1 MSFPLDVWKLLAGLG
16 IFLFGMLLI
25 EESVK
30 ALSGRAF
37 RRIIRM
43 YTNGRLR
50 SIGSGALVTALLQ
63 SSSAVSLMVLA
74 FVGAGVMSMQNAIG
88 VIMGSN
94 IGTTLTAWIIATIGF
109 KIKIETMALP
119 FIALGALGLIFFKT
133 SSKPFLVTRL
143 FIGFGFL
150 FLGLDFM
157 KVSVES
163 FAQTFSLEGFPN
175 YGLWFYL
182 LIGTLMTAL
191 MQASAATIAI
201 VLTALNSGLITFD
214 IGAAMVIGANIGT
227 TITVL
232 LGAIGGVQAKKRV
245 SLSHLIFNVVTGVV
259 AFLALPLLVRAVTLF
274 VDIRS
279 NSLVGLALFHTLF
292 NVLGVLIFFP
302 FLGLLSRL
310 LIRVFP
316 DHKTILTVYLD
327 KTPPEVT
334 DAAIAALRKEIGH
347 LLQECQLHNLRLLRI
362 DEKLVFDVDLPLE
375 GYRKKK
381 YTLDQLYE
389 NIKLLH
395 AAIFTFYSGIQISKL
410 NETEAKE
417 LERLIYAS
425 RNMMNSIKN
434 FKSVRHNM
442 DEFDS
447 SDNEYLNTQY
457 KLFRRRLLEVY
468 HDMSRILSMENEE
481 ARYRNLLASFA
492 QIEEADNRF
501 IKNTLDAVAEQ
512 KIQEMEIASLL
523 LVNRLFTQSCRM
535 QIYSMKDLLLTQEQ
549 INNFDQAMDAKEIMS
564 EKNKRVDRSGR
575 PPRSLYLLA
584 CRMAS
589 NRTMATA
596 LDRLRLLTFLSCYTG
611 EW

>member
-1 MSFPLDVWKLLAGLG
+1 MTMNLDFWKLLAGLG

-37 RRIIRM
+37 RRIIRV

-74 FVGAGVMSMQNAIG
+74 FVGAGVMNMENAIG

-109 KIKIETMALP
+109 KVKIEALALP
-119 FIALGALGLIFFKT
+119 FIGMGALGLIFFKPA
-133 SSKPFLVTRL
+133 SKPFLVIKL
-143 FIGFGFL
+143 LMGFGFL

-157 KVSVES
+157 KVSVEN
-163 FAQTFSLEGFPN
+163 FTQTFSLERFPD

-182 LIGTLMTAL
+182 MIGTLITAL

-201 VLTALNSGLITFD
+201 VLTAMSTGLITFN

-245 SLSHLIFNVVTGVV
+245 SLSHLIFNVVTGGV
-259 AFLALPLLVRAVTLF
+259 AFAALPALVWVVTIF

-279 NSLVGLALFHTLF
+279 DSLMGLALFHTVF
-292 NVLGVLIFFP
+292 NILGVVLFFP
-302 FLGLLSRL
+302 FLGPFSRL
-310 LIRVFP
+310 LTRIYP
-316 DHKTILTVYLD
+316 DYKTILTVYLD
-327 KTPPEVT
+327 QTPPEIT
-334 DAAIAALRKEIGH
+334 DAATAALRKETGH
-347 LLQECQLHNLRLLRI
+347 LLQECQLYNLRLLRI
-362 DEKLVFDVDLPLE
+362 DEKLVFDTDLPFE
-375 GYRKKK
+375 NNRKKK
-381 YTLDQLYE
+381 YTLEDLYE

-395 AAIFTFYSGIQISKL
+395 AEIFTFYSQIQMHKL
-410 NETEAKE
+410 DETEVKD

-434 FKSVRHNM
+434 FKGVRHNM
-442 DEFDS
+442 DEFDG
-447 SDNEYLNTQY
+447 SDNAYLNTQY
-457 KLFRRRLLEVY
+457 KLFRKRLIELY
-468 HDMSRILSMENEE
+468 HNMGRILNMEDKQ
-481 ARYRNLLASFA
+481 AQYQSLLTTFA
-492 QIEEADNRF
+492 QIEEGDNKF
-501 IKNTLDAVAEQ
+501 IKNTLNAVAD
-512 KIQEMEIASLL
+512 KKVQEMEIASLL

-535 QIYSMKDLLLTQEQ
+535 QIYSMKDLLLSQEQ
-549 INNFDQAMDAKEIMS
+549 VNNFDRAMDAKEIMGV
-564 EKNKRVDRSGR
+564 EKKE
-575 PPRSLYLLA
+575 
-584 CRMAS
+584 M
-589 NRTMATA
+589 
-596 LDRLRLLTFLSCYTG
+596 
-611 EW
+611 

>member
-1 MSFPLDVWKLLAGLG
+1 MSFNLDLWKLLAGLG
-16 IFLFGMLLI
+16 IFLFGMLLM

-74 FVGAGVMSMQNAIG
+74 FVGAGVMNMQNAIG

-109 KIKIETMALP
+109 KIKIESLALP
-119 FIALGALGLIFFKT
+119 FIGLGAVGLILFKP

-143 FIGFGFL
+143 LIGFGFL

-157 KVSVES
+157 KGSVES
-163 FAQTFSLEGFPN
+163 FAQTFSLERFPD

-182 LIGTLMTAL
+182 LVGTLASAL
-191 MQASAATIAI
+191 MHSSAATIAI

-245 SLSHLIFNVVTGVV
+245 SLSHLIFNVVTGTA
-259 AFLALPLLVRAVTLF
+259 AFLGLPALLWIISFF

-279 NSLVGLALFHTLF
+279 GSLVGLALFHTLF
-292 NVLGVLIFFP
+292 NSLGVAIFFP

-310 LIRVFP
+310 LIKIYP

-327 KTPPEVT
+327 QTPPEIT
-334 DAAIAALRKEIGH
+334 DAATAALRKETGH
-347 LLQECQLHNLRLLRI
+347 LLQECQLYNLRLLRI
-362 DEKLVFDVDLPLE
+362 DEKLVFDVDLPFE
-375 GYRKKK
+375 INRKKK
-381 YTLDQLYE
+381 YTLDELYE

-395 AAIFTFYSGIQISKL
+395 AEIFTFYSKIQTQKL
-410 NETEAKE
+410 NETEVKE

-434 FKSVRHNM
+434 FKGVRHNM
-442 DEFDS
+442 DEFDG
-447 SDNEYLNTQY
+447 SDNGYLNAQY
-457 KLFRRRLLEVY
+457 KLFRKRLVELY
-468 HDMSRILSMENEE
+468 HNMSRILNMEDKEGQ
-481 ARYRNLLASFA
+481 YRSLLTSFV

-501 IKNTLDAVAEQ
+501 IKNTLNAVAEQ

-535 QIYSMKDLLLTQEQ
+535 QIYSMKDLLLSQEQ
-549 INNFDQAMDAKEIMS
+549 INNFDRAMDTKEIIDA
-564 EKNKRVDRSGR
+564 EKKKIKD
-575 PPRSLYLLA
+575 
-584 CRMAS
+584 
-589 NRTMATA
+589 
-596 LDRLRLLTFLSCYTG
+596 
-611 EW
+611 

>member
-1 MSFPLDVWKLLAGLG
+1 MSFNLDFWKLLAGLG

-25 EESVK
+25 EESVR

-50 SIGSGALVTALLQ
+50 AIGSGALVTALLQ

-74 FVGAGVMSMQNAIG
+74 FVGAGVMNMPNAIG

-109 KIKIETMALP
+109 KIKIESLALP
-119 FIALGALGLIFFKT
+119 FIGLSAVGLIFFKP
-133 SSKPFLVTRL
+133 SFKPFLVTRL
-143 FIGFGFL
+143 LIGFGFL

-163 FAQTFSLEGFPN
+163 FAQTFSLEQFPD

-182 LIGTLMTAL
+182 LVGTLVTAL

-214 IGAAMVIGANIGT
+214 IGAVMVIGANIGT

-245 SLSHLIFNVVTGVV
+245 SLSHLIFNIVTGTV
-259 AFLALPLLVRAVTLF
+259 AFLMLPVLVWIVSFF
-274 VDIRS
+274 VDIGS
-279 NSLVGLALFHTLF
+279 DSLIGLALFHTIF
-292 NVLGVLIFFP
+292 NILGVVIFFP

-310 LIRVFP
+310 LIRIYP
-316 DHKTILTVYLD
+316 DYKIILTVYLD
-327 KTPPEVT
+327 QTPSEVT
-334 DAAIAALRKEIGH
+334 DAATAALRKEIGH
-347 LLQECQLHNLRLLRI
+347 LLQECQLYCLRLLRI
-362 DEKLVFDVDLPLE
+362 DEKLVFDADLPFE
-375 GYRKKK
+375 ISRKRK
-381 YTLDQLYE
+381 YTLDALYE

-395 AAIFTFYSGIQISKL
+395 AEIFTFYSKMQTQKL
-410 NETEAKE
+410 DETEVKE

-425 RNMMNSIKN
+425 RNMINSLKN
-434 FKSVRHNM
+434 FKGIRLNM
-442 DEFDS
+442 DEFDG

-457 KLFRRRLLEVY
+457 KLFRKRLVELY
-468 HDMSRILSMENEE
+468 HNMSRILNIEE
-481 ARYRNLLASFA
+481 KEAQYQSLLASFV

-501 IKNTLDAVAEQ
+501 IRNTLNAVTEK

-535 QIYSMKDLLLTQEQ
+535 QIYGMKDLLLPQKQ
-549 INNFDQAMDAKEIMS
+549 INNFDSAIEAQKGLE
-564 EKNKRVDRSGR
+564 E
-575 PPRSLYLLA
+575 
-584 CRMAS
+584 
-589 NRTMATA
+589 
-596 LDRLRLLTFLSCYTG
+596 
-611 EW
+611 